1 MSKFVVYLIVGS
13 LSAII
18 DLTTLI
24 ILISLDTTQ
33 LLAVS
38 VAFIAGF
45 VFNVKAHALFT
56 FASLLTSKSAL
67 KFTAVVGVN
76 YLLTLLIIESLT
88 ALSCSLMTAKVIS
101 LPIIAVSGFLLGR
114 HWAFKD

>member
-1 MSKFVVYLIVGS
+1 MPKFLVYVIVGL

-18 DLTTLI
+18 DLTALN
-24 ILISLDTTQ
+24 ILITLDTTQ
-33 LLAVS
+33 WLAVTI
-38 VAFIAGF
+38 AFIAGF

-56 FASLLTSKSAL
+56 FASPLTSKSAL
-67 KFTAVVGVN
+67 KFTAVVAVN

-88 ALSCSLMTAKVIS
+88 ALSCSLMTAKVVS
-101 LPIIAVSGFLLGR
+101 LPIIAVSGYFLGR